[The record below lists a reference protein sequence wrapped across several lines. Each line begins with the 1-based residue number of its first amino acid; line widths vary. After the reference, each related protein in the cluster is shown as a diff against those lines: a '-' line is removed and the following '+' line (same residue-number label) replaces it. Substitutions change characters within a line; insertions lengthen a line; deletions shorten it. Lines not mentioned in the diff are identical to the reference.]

1 MNMPYGG
8 QPAGGYPQQP
18 QYGQPQQ
25 YGPPQPGYGQPPAG
39 YGPPAGGYP
48 QQSGGYP
55 QGSPGGYPAP
65 YGGPMAP
72 QGAQFPPPPPGMGRI
87 LVDTSYTPLAFILG
101 LTGPTIAINGQPR
114 PMKWGRVPI
123 DLPPGQYH
131 VHVHTRYLMDLG
143 PAEAVLP
150 VTAGQTTPV
159 FYRAPA
165 VMFINGAIGPV
176 PQKTPGMA
184 ATWIIFGVAALMV
197 FLSTLSIA
205 LA

>member
-8 QPAGGYPQQP
+8 QPPGSYPQQ
-18 QYGQPQQ
+18 QYGT
-25 YGPPQPGYGQPPAG
+25 PQPGYGQQLQPG

-48 QQSGGYP
+48 QQLGGYP
-55 QGSPGGYPAP
+55 QGVPGGYPAP
-65 YGGPMAP
+65 YGGPVAP
-72 QGAQFPPPPPGMGRI
+72 QGAQFPPPPPGMGRL
-87 LVDTSYTPLAFILG
+87 LVDTSYFPLAFILG

-114 PMKWGRVPI
+114 PMRWGQVPI

-131 VHVHTRYLMDLG
+131 LHVHTRYITDLG

-150 VTAGQTTPV
+150 VTEGQTTPV

-165 VMFINGAIGPV
+165 VMFVKGALGPV

-197 FLSTLSIA
+197 FLSTLSLA